1 MKTSMAA
8 ALAGVLILASGA
20 AAGAWEYPTDPGA
33 LQPPMEFTALTIVTP
48 DSARLASWF
57 VPAQDSAGALLPGA
71 HPGLLVLPGDDD
83 TMDRRLPLVAAMA
96 RRGFNVFT
104 FDHRGRGRSSDFSI
118 PRDALVL
125 PEFLDDA
132 HAGLWVLWKRPEV
145 DTTRVAVYGE
155 SKGAWLAFALAGE
168 RTEVR
173 GIVAAFPPTGPKDW
187 IPVLEQAHPDRKFFV
202 PDGWKRRDDPEK
214 VVNRFNGPIFF
225 IAGDADL
232 TNPTWMAESLHR
244 RYPRPKD
251 LWVIPG
257 AAHDGDRT
265 PEKVAGREYYDRIA
279 AFLTRELAKPPHRGW
294 PER

>member
-1 MKTSMAA
+1 MKAWTATLSLC
-8 ALAGVLILASGA
+8 ALIGGWSASA
-20 AAGAWEYPTDPGA
+20 VAWEYPTDPGA
-33 LQPPMEFTALTIVTP
+33 LDPPLEFTALTVITP

-57 VPAQDSAGALLPGA
+57 VPAQDSAGAALRGRR
-71 HPGLLVLPGDDD
+71 PGLLVLPGDGD
-83 TMDRRLPLVAAMA
+83 TMDERLPLVVAMA

-104 FDHRGRGRSSDFSI
+104 FDHRGRGASSAFPI

-132 HAGLWVLWKRPEV
+132 HAGLWVLWLRPEV

-155 SKGAWLAFALAGE
+155 SRGAWLAFALAGE

-187 IPVLEQAHPDRKFFV
+187 IPVLERADPGRQFFV
-202 PDGWKRRDDPEK
+202 PKGWKHRDDPEK
-214 VVNRFNGPIFF
+214 VVKRFNGPIFF

-232 TNPTWMAESLHR
+232 TNPSWMAEDLHR

-251 LWVIPG
+251 LWVIEG
-257 AAHDGDRT
+257 AAHDGQNT
-265 PEKVAGREYYDRIA
+265 PEKVVGPAYYDRIA
-279 AFLTRELAKPPHRGW
+279 AFLNWELAKPPHRGW
-294 PER
+294 PGR